1 MMQLFFSTFCQTGD
15 IKTYTPGH
23 TPWSS
28 WQSKTQTDMSDSK
41 PSALFNTHN
50 YLKETEILFKFGYVV
65 IDLEVWIDKKKNT
78 APVESN

>member
-1 MMQLFFSTFCQTGD
+1 
-15 IKTYTPGH
+15 
-23 TPWSS
+23 
-28 WQSKTQTDMSDSK
+28 MSDSK
-41 PSALFNTHN
+41 PSVLFNTHN